1 MVRPECAGGCCGL
14 AGGNFKY
21 LVALVFLSFTAVLP
35 GCDYKVHA
43 DNALTVMTYN
53 MGDDC
58 LPAPTLEQVVAVIR
72 NNGVPDVLFVQ
83 DVPWAITIK
92 DLADALGFTHFV
104 SGRTKES
111 PHHLGI
117 LSKIPL
123 CNAKRIHFEP
133 QPDFPRPAAL
143 CAEIEVH
150 HKRIVLCSVHL
161 ATLRPVFHRL
171 QQNGGSFYLSLLHV
185 MYDEAFCETPHSRSV
200 EKLLGWIRSKKNDA
214 VIIGGDFNTFQL
226 SKPIRAMNRDFDDA
240 LWPSMDYLAGTK
252 LKAQRALDPSGHSK
266 GLDLPLNPRIDYIF
280 HSENI
285 ACLKAEVIRQTAGD
299 HYPVRAVLGLPGSK
313 ATTNNRS
320 G

>member
-1 MVRPECAGGCCGL
+1 MPKIHSQLSIVRPECAGGCCGL
-14 AGGNFKY
+14 VGGNFKY
-21 LVALVFLSFTAVLP
+21 LVVLVFLSFTVVLP
-35 GCDYKVHA
+35 GCDYKVHV

-58 LPAPTLEQVVAVIR
+58 LPAPTLDQVVNIVR
-72 NNGVPDVLFVQ
+72 RNGVPDILFVQ

-117 LSKIPL
+117 LSNVPL

-143 CAEIEVH
+143 CAEIEVN

-161 ATLRPVFHRL
+161 ATLRSELHRL
-171 QQNGGSFYLSLLHV
+171 QRNGKSPLLSLLKV
-185 MYDEAFCETPHSRSV
+185 LYDETFSDTPHSRSV
-200 EKLLGWIRSKKNDA
+200 EKLLGWIGSKKNDA
-214 VIIGGDFNTFQL
+214 VIIGGDFNTFPL
-226 SKPIRAMNRDFDDA
+226 SRPIRAMGRDFDDA
-240 LWPSMDYLAGTK
+240 LWPSLDYFVGTK
-252 LKAQRALDPSGHSK
+252 IKAERALDPSGHNKS
-266 GLDLPLNPRIDYIF
+266 LELPLNPRIDYIF

-285 ACLKAEVIRQTAGD
+285 DCLKAEVIRQTAGD
-299 HYPVRAVLGLPGSK
+299 HYPIRAVLGL
-313 ATTNNRS
+313 RS
-320 G
+320 